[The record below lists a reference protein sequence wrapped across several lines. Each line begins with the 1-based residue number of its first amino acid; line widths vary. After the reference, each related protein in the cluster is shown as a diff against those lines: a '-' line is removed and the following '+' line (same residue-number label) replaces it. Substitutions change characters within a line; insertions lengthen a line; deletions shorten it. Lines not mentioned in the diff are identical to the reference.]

1 MSTHKFNELLQVCD
15 VEFGKCFVVET
26 QEQERLPDYV
36 RRVRNEKG
44 FSLSRV
50 EKNSG
55 GEIDASYINRIEN
68 DLIRNVTP
76 EKLNALAKGLEVSED
91 EIFAVARGKRL
102 TDGEQLGLELE
113 KLIKYYREVPRE
125 CQLDVLAMVEGIW
138 RRRQMESRAEGKA
151 SNSRLKA
158 GTPSISR
165 VASPLHPPGWETQP
179 GPGRE
184 GEEPI
189 FSAGKKG
196 KKSRQA

>member
-1 MSTHKFNELLQVCD
+1 VSTHIINKSLQRRAVELS
-15 VEFGKCFVVET
+15 KYFVVET
-26 QEQERLPDYV
+26 QEQERLADYV

-44 FSLSRV
+44 FSLSKV

-55 GEIDASYINRIEN
+55 SEIDASYINRIEN

-76 EKLNALAKGLEVSED
+76 EKLSALAKGLEVSED

-125 CQLDVLAMVEGIW
+125 CQLDILASTEAIW
-138 RRRQMESRAEGKA
+138 RRRQIESRAEGKA
-151 SNSRLKA
+151 SNSRSKA
-158 GTPSISR
+158 GKPSISR

-179 GPGRE
+179 GPGRQ

-189 FSAGKKG
+189 FSAKKRG

>member
-1 MSTHKFNELLQVCD
+1 MSKY
-15 VEFGKCFVVET
+15 FVVET
-26 QEQERLPDYV
+26 QEQERLADYV

-44 FSLSRV
+44 FSLSKV

-55 GEIDASYINRIEN
+55 SEIDASYINRIEN

-76 EKLNALAKGLEVSED
+76 EKLSALAKGLEVSED

-102 TDGEQLGLELE
+102 TGGEQLGLELE

-125 CQLDVLAMVEGIW
+125 CQLDILASTEAIW
-138 RRRQMESRAEGKA
+138 RRRQIESRAEGKA
-151 SNSRLKA
+151 SNSRSKA
-158 GTPSISR
+158 GTPGISR

-179 GPGRE
+179 GPGHE
-184 GEEPI
+184 GEKPI